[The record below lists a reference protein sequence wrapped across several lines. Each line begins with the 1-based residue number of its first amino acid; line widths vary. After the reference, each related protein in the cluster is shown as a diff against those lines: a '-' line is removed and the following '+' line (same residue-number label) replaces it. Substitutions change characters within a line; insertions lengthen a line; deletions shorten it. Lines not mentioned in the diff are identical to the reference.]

1 MLHSQYIFFFW
12 QIILTIQQKLKENM
26 WKTKQNKEQLK
37 EQIVCILICTTAGP
51 TGESTN
57 QFHSVFSGVRWADA
71 VQLPINLS
79 VLLIKGADAEQWSG
93 KSERTNAVP
102 GPIINIQHQIL
113 VSSFWVY
120 GKPSSTPVQPV

>member
-1 MLHSQYIFFFW
+1 
-12 QIILTIQQKLKENM
+12 M

-102 GPIINIQHQIL
+102 GPIINTAPD
-113 VSSFWVY
+113 SS
-120 GKPSSTPVQPV
+120 VQFLGLR